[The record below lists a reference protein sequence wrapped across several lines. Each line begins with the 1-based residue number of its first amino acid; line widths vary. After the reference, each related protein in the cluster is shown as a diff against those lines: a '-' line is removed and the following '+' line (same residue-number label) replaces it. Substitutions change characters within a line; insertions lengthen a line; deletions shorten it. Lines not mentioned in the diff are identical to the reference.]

1 MLINPG
7 AQQRVA
13 GFEAQEEGG
22 KKARKEWRNFC
33 FVLFSVSLWQFFP
46 FPCESLGGAREE
58 SEWRGCW
65 RGWNRVCSWVCVPVK
80 VCPSPWE
87 EVGRRSPDL
96 PQVALDME
104 ISSKIEHKMVFIA
117 FSSPKKKK
125 KRKDFFSF
133 LLAPGRN
140 GLFCT
145 RSKYTKHRFLVK
157 SATGGKKSNIAGAQR
172 ICCACEII
180 LLTISLGLASCLWL
194 RIKTV
199 ILECTAGSNL
209 WPSSLLS

>member
-65 RGWNRVCSWVCVPVK
+65 RGWNRVSSWVCVPVK

-125 KRKDFFSF
+125 ERISF
-133 LLAPGRN
+133 HSFWLLAEMVFSVLARN
-140 GLFCT
+140 TQSTVSWWKVPLVVRRAILPEPKEYAVLVKLFC
-145 RSKYTKHRFLVK
+145 
-157 SATGGKKSNIAGAQR
+157 
-172 ICCACEII
+172 
-180 LLTISLGLASCLWL
+180 
-194 RIKTV
+194 
-199 ILECTAGSNL
+199 
-209 WPSSLLS
+209 